1 MPKNQK
7 PRRRWS
13 AQSWICYQISGAFL
27 GLLFAIQIWHLSCVK
42 HTGLPLCRAM
52 AASLARAL
60 YKVGRVFRYLGRAV
74 KAAEPCC
81 GIGGL
86 RTWVE
91 ASGMP
96 YESACAYDFDN
107 DIEEFYLSL
116 QKSGAPGLEAVF
128 CGPEKGDVTKVE
140 DDSLPDVELFLS
152 GPPCQPYAP
161 NGRGAGFA
169 DPRSEIL
176 EIAVRWIIHQAW
188 RGSLVAFLLENSTAL
203 ATHSYFWK
211 LIDQIVCSCPF
222 FRVEV
227 IEQDLQVLMPHS
239 RPRLWVR
246 GLRLDC
252 LDHPECPL
260 PPPKPIEEVF
270 EKKPRLADYLDSSLP
285 NLDPVSL
292 TDTMRANLALY
303 KALAQ
308 EAMDKDGVTAEVMC
322 IELDRNPLRQYGGAL
337 SFDAIPSL
345 RTQGPKVF
353 LVSLPDLKAPW
364 QNQKFHR
371 YLSTCE
377 RLKLQGHSES
387 LKQHFRTDVAA
398 TKGAGNAFNVLQVAC
413 MVSPLL
419 EAAVR
424 SGALSR
430 EGVQKLSETQLS
442 ALIPSSGPL
451 PTPSLQHEAADTVI
465 QHKRKRMRC

>member
-1 MPKNQK
+1 
-7 PRRRWS
+7 
-13 AQSWICYQISGAFL
+13 
-27 GLLFAIQIWHLSCVK
+27 
-42 HTGLPLCRAM
+42 M
-52 AASLARAL
+52 ASSLASAL
-60 YKVGRVFRYLGRAV
+60 YKVGRVFRYLGRSV

-86 RTWVE
+86 RTWTE
-91 ASGMP
+91 ASGVQ
-96 YESACAYDFDN
+96 YQSVCAYDFDA
-107 DIEEFYLSL
+107 DIEDFYNSL
-116 QKSGAPGLEAVF
+116 GQSGALGLEAVF
-128 CGPEKGDVTKVE
+128 CGPEKGDVTKVA

-188 RGSLVAFLLENSTAL
+188 RGSLVCFLLENSTAL
-203 ATHSYFWK
+203 ASHSYFWK
-211 LIDQIVCSCPF
+211 LIDLIVCCCPF

-227 IEQDLQVLMPHS
+227 LEQDLQVLMPHS

-246 GLRLDC
+246 GLRMDC
-252 LDHPECPL
+252 LDHPESPL
-260 PPPKPIEEVF
+260 PSPKVF
-270 EKKPRLADYLDSSLP
+270 EEIFDKKQFLADYLDDSLP
-285 NLDPVSL
+285 NLDPGSL

-303 KALAQ
+303 KKLAA
-308 EAMDKDGVTAEVMC
+308 EAIEKDGVTAQVMC

-353 LVSLPDLKAPW
+353 LVSLADLKASW
-364 QNQKFHR
+364 EKQRFHR
-371 YLSTCE
+371 YLSTSE

-387 LKQHFRTDVAA
+387 LTKHFRTDAAA

-424 SGALSR
+424 AGVLRR
-430 EGVQKLSETQLS
+430 EGVQKLSQTELA

-451 PTPSLQHEAADTVI
+451 ASPSLQHEAAETVI
-465 QHKRKRMRC
+465 QHRRKRMRC